1 MIRSFADR
9 GTEDIWNGID
19 SKAARKTC
27 PGDLWPRAHRKLDDL
42 NQVRHYGDLRT
53 PPSNR
58 LHRLHRLHR
67 LRADRVAQWAIAINN
82 QYRICFRWERID
94 AFDVEIT
101 DYH

>member
-9 GTEDIWNGID
+9 GTADVWDGLD
-19 SKAARKTC
+19 SKAARRVC
-27 PGDLWPRAHRKLDDL
+27 PAPLWPRARRKLDDL
-42 NQVRHYGDLRT
+42 NQVRHYSDLRK

-58 LHRLHRLHR
+58 LHRLRH
-67 LRADRVAQWAIAINN
+67 DRQDQWAIAVND
-82 QYRICFRWERID
+82 QYRICFRWKDAD